1 VSRKVRKSERPEDKT
16 EKYNTLIYEIKTS
29 GLSDFPTSGL
39 KTKHMS
45 LITQVDQD
53 IKQAMLAKQ
62 PDRLRGLRAIK
73 SALLLAR
80 TEKGAAEEL
89 TQEAEIKVLQ
99 KLIKQ
104 RKESAEI
111 YKTQNRD
118 DLYQIEMEE
127 MKVIEPYLPQQMSRF
142 EIEGYL
148 QELISRLGVTSVS
161 DMGKVMGIAS
171 KELAG
176 QADGRTISEVV
187 KQLLG

>member
-1 VSRKVRKSERPEDKT
+1 
-16 EKYNTLIYEIKTS
+16 
-29 GLSDFPTSGL
+29 
-39 KTKHMS
+39 MS
-45 LITQVDQD
+45 LITQIDQD
-53 IKQAMLAKQ
+53 IKQAMLAK
-62 PDRLRGLRAIK
+62 DADKLRGLRAIK

-89 TQEAEIKVLQ
+89 TAEAEIKVLQ

-111 YKTQNRD
+111 YKTQNRE
-118 DLYQIEMEE
+118 DLYEIEMEE

-148 QELISRLGVTSVS
+148 QELISRLGATSVS

-176 QADGRTISEVV
+176 QADGKTISEVV
-187 KQLLG
+187 RQLLG

>member
-1 VSRKVRKSERPEDKT
+1 
-16 EKYNTLIYEIKTS
+16 
-29 GLSDFPTSGL
+29 
-39 KTKHMS
+39 MS
-45 LITQVDQD
+45 LINQVDQD

-89 TQEAEIKVLQ
+89 TTEAEIKVLQ
-99 KLIKQ
+99 KLVKQ

-118 DLYQIEMEE
+118 DLYQIEIDE
-127 MKVIEPYLPQQMSRF
+127 MKVIEPYLPQQMSHE
-142 EIEGYL
+142 EIEAYL
-148 QELISRLGVTSVS
+148 KDLINRVGASSVK
-161 DMGKVMGIAS
+161 DIGKVMGAAN

-176 QADGRTISEVV
+176 KADGRAISEVV